1 MSARSI
7 RRLLPTIALAF
18 GATACSGGNAST
30 LDTSGPGASRISGLW
45 WAFFAISVFV
55 FVVVVGLLLY
65 GLFRRREPG
74 PDVPDREPVSHKLI
88 IGGGI
93 VFPVVVLVATF
104 MVTLAVMSAEADD
117 DQGSHGMTVEVIG
130 HRWWWEVRYPNADV
144 VTANEVH
151 LPLNQ
156 PVLLE
161 TTSADVIHSV
171 WIPRLQRKID
181 AIPGRLNQVTLTA
194 TVPGTFRG
202 ECAEYCGLQHA
213 RMAFVV
219 VAQPQSSFDAW
230 LAQQQQVPPAVPQDP
245 NVERGQE
252 VFFSSACV
260 YCHTIR
266 GTDASGTLGPDLTH
280 LASRRTIGA
289 GTLPNNRGNLAGWI
303 VNPQAIKPGAK
314 MPPNNLSPGDLQ
326 ALLAYLETLR

>member
-1 MSARSI
+1 V
-7 RRLLPTIALAF
+7 TVLACI
-18 GATACSGGNAST
+18 ATACGGNAST

-45 WAFFAISVFV
+45 WAFFAISAFV
-55 FVVVVGLLLY
+55 FVAVVGLLLF
-65 GLFRRREPG
+65 GLFRRREPA
-74 PDVPDREPVSHKLI
+74 PDVPSREPVGHGLI

-104 MVTLAVMSAEADD
+104 LVTLAVMSAEADD
-117 DQGSHGMTVEVIG
+117 DAGSHGMTVEIIG
-130 HRWWWEVRYPNADV
+130 HRWWWEVRYPGVDV

-156 PVLLE
+156 PVLLK
-161 TTSADVIHSV
+161 TTSVDVIHSV

-181 AIPGRLNQVTLTA
+181 AIPGRTNQVTLTA
-194 TVPGTFRG
+194 SLPGTFRG

-219 VAQPQSSFDAW
+219 VAQPQSDFDAW
-230 LAQQQQVPPAVPQDP
+230 LAHQREVPPAVPQDP

-260 YCHTIR
+260 YCHTIQ
-266 GTDASGTLGPDLTH
+266 GTNASGTLGPDLTH
-280 LASRRTIGA
+280 IASRA
-289 GTLPNNRGNLAGWI
+289 TLAANTVPNTRGYLLGWI
-303 VNPQAIKPGAK
+303 TDPQHIKPGSL
-314 MPPNNLSPGDLQ
+314 MPATPLSGPDAQ
-326 ALLAYLETLR
+326 ALLDYLESLT